1 MFFLYVKIMQQF
13 QVPPPPVEIP
23 KTKTEI
29 YESSYTQKF
38 LKTFE
43 PENQSVYNSNID
55 AILYDRKELLEQ
67 LIDGENEHEKK
78 WRKNILYETTP
89 RGNIVMHYDIFKQG
103 FAYYSDQAI
112 TYNILNVAAM
122 KYCVA
127 FSCRDFF
134 LDENILTHPSQ
145 FTKILVDE
153 EKAESDKK
161 KEYVKQM
168 IPNMANARLA
178 KFKNYAIDKP
188 KIDKPKIDKPKIDN
202 ITGTK
207 DPIKP
212 EAEPEYVMNKF
223 INLGKTNN
231 FSFIQKIGKP
241 MTPSLISTTVN
252 TQFDS
257 MFTDIKVEPKL
268 NYKLFKEN
276 KLKLK
281 PTNNLIRPFAK
292 HSISHS
298 SWSMTDKEI
307 NPSPQNRQMAVQ
319 GSDQMSLTEGY
330 VSPKDLNLKRCKL
343 EQEMLYKE
351 IQENLHVE

>member
-1 MFFLYVKIMQQF
+1 MQQF
-13 QVPPPPVEIP
+13 QVPPPPPPEIP

-43 PENQSVYNSNID
+43 LENPSVYNSNID

-78 WRKNILYETTP
+78 WRSRILYETTP

-134 LDENILTHPSQ
+134 LDEKILTHPSQ

-188 KIDKPKIDKPKIDN
+188 KIDKPNIDN

-207 DPIKP
+207 HPIKP

-241 MTPSLISTTVN
+241 MTPSLISATVS

-281 PTNNLIRPFAK
+281 PTNNL
-292 HSISHS
+292 
-298 SWSMTDKEI
+298 M
-307 NPSPQNRQMAVQ
+307 
-319 GSDQMSLTEGY
+319 
-330 VSPKDLNLKRCKL
+330 VSTYCKNLKVTRQNNLFYPTLHNHNKK
-343 EQEMLYKE
+343 QLY
-351 IQENLHVE
+351 LHVDHELNCIQHQLCRV

>member
-1 MFFLYVKIMQQF
+1 MNLFYALRYLYYYMFFLYVKLMQQF
-13 QVPPPPVEIP
+13 KVPPPPAEIV

-43 PENQSVYNSNID
+43 LANQSVYNSNID

-67 LIDGENEHEKK
+67 LIDGENEYEKK
-78 WRKNILYETTP
+78 WRSRILYETTP

-112 TYNILNVAAM
+112 TYNILNVVAM
-122 KYCVA
+122 KYCLA

-134 LDENILTHPSQ
+134 LDEKILTQPSA

-153 EKAESDKK
+153 EKSESDKK
-161 KEYVKQM
+161 KESVKQM
-168 IPNMANARLA
+168 IPNMSNARLA

-188 KIDKPKIDKPKIDN
+188 KIDN
-202 ITGTK
+202 MTGTK
-207 DPIKP
+207 QQIKP
-212 EAEPEYVMNKF
+212 DAEPEYVMNKF

-241 MTPSLISTTVN
+241 MTPSIISTTVS

-276 KLKLK
+276 KLKEELK
-281 PTNNLIRPFAK
+281 GRVLTREPVQN
-292 HSISHS
+292 
-298 SWSMTDKEI
+298 KE
-307 NPSPQNRQMAVQ
+307 
-319 GSDQMSLTEGY
+319 
-330 VSPKDLNLKRCKL
+330 
-343 EQEMLYKE
+343 
-351 IQENLHVE
+351 HVE

>member
-1 MFFLYVKIMQQF
+1 MQQF
-13 QVPPPPVEIP
+13 QVHPPPVEIP

-43 PENQSVYNSNID
+43 KLEQTVYNSNID

-67 LIDGENEHEKK
+67 LIDSNNEHEKK

-134 LDENILTHPSQ
+134 LDEKILNQPST
-145 FTKILVDE
+145 FTKIRVDE

-188 KIDKPKIDKPKIDN
+188 KIDNTTSTQSVNPVV
-202 ITGTK
+202 
-207 DPIKP
+207 
-212 EAEPEYVMNKF
+212 EPEYVMNKF

-241 MTPSLISTTVN
+241 ITLSLNATTAS
-252 TQFDS
+252 TQFDA

-276 KLKLK
+276 KLKEELK
-281 PTNNLIRPFAK
+281 GT
-292 HSISHS
+292 
-298 SWSMTDKEI
+298 
-307 NPSPQNRQMAVQ
+307 V
-319 GSDQMSLTEGY
+319 LT
-330 VSPKDLNLKRCKL
+330 K
-343 EQEMLYKE
+343 
-351 IQENLHVE
+351 